1 MCYLCR
7 TNTVQKI
14 LPHSAPTN
22 EPNRHQQRSTTM
34 NTNPND
40 GFNTFDDLQI
50 EDHFDD
56 SIEPGDTTLDADD
69 EGDPDDGPNYGNN
82 SLDDAEALASAG
94 FGTDEDYGYYG
105 GDEW

>member
-1 MCYLCR
+1 
-7 TNTVQKI
+7 
-14 LPHSAPTN
+14 
-22 EPNRHQQRSTTM
+22 M

-50 EDHFDD
+50 EDHIDD
-56 SIEPGDTTLDADD
+56 SIEPGDTMLDSDD
-69 EGDPDDGPNYGNN
+69 DGDGDPDDGPNYGNN
-82 SLDDAEALASAG
+82 SLDDGEALASAG